1 MWKVEEQ
8 FPPVVA
14 MRIKWAN
21 TCKVLSTVYNTRV
34 SAWHFKFLVAE
45 SSSSRDIHPEYTYC
59 QVDGSAITETT
70 RSGIRLLKV
79 TIYEGPF
86 SRKPWVTY
94 ITAWVTCFS
103 LPAPQFLVVC
113 FKLVNKGW
121 ICETLDTQPSMLM
134 KARSPGLL
142 YLSLSPCNLAKW
154 PLRCAVYSR
163 TWSNN
168 SYSSKFPAGVS
179 WWLIGKESAHQC
191 RRHGFD
197 SWSGKIPHASEQLSP
212 CITTTAPAL

>member
-14 MRIKWAN
+14 MRIKSAN

-59 QVDGSAITETT
+59 QLDGLAITQTT
-70 RSGIRLLKV
+70 RSGIRLVKV

-113 FKLVNKGW
+113 FKLVNKEW

-154 PLRCAVYSR
+154 PLRCAVYTPGLGVITLIPQSSLLGFPGGSLVKNPPTNAGDMGLIPGPGR
-163 TWSNN
+163 SHMPQSN
-168 SYSSKFPAGVS
+168 
-179 WWLIGKESAHQC
+179 
-191 RRHGFD
+191 
-197 SWSGKIPHASEQLSP
+197 
-212 CITTTAPAL
+212 